1 MGWSGGEVGL
11 GVGIEHRHLNQTPR
25 PLSVALPKDGCPLI
39 HTVGGLEGE
48 EGFLANT
55 KYRETTVPP
64 LHTLPHEKIKKR
76 G

>member
-1 MGWSGGEVGL
+1 MLVQWV
-11 GVGIEHRHLNQTPR
+11 GVGVRWGWGWESSI
-25 PLSVALPKDGCPLI
+25 VWDALPKDGCPLI